1 MAKYLLDTHVFLW
14 WISDA
19 DQLSQEVFDIIA
31 DTSNQIYISS
41 ATIWEIAIKESL
53 GKLKVDADL
62 NNAIETNGFIEL
74 KVSATC
80 ANATKK
86 LESIHRDPFDRM
98 LISQA
103 IEVDMTLISAD
114 RHIARYSDVKVLSFR
129 KKKDSQ

>member
-53 GKLKVDADL
+53 GKLKVDGDL
-62 NNAIETNGFIEL
+62 NNAIETNGFMEL
-74 KVSATC
+74 KISAAC

-86 LESIHRDPFDRM
+86 LEPIHRDPFDRM
-98 LISQA
+98 LIAQA
-103 IEVDMTLISAD
+103 ITGNMTLITVD
-114 RHIARYSDVKVLSFR
+114 RCIVRYNDVKVLSFR
-129 KKKDSQ
+129 KKKDR